1 VRGANKIIGLHLGT
15 FLAPSGA
22 ESHSEIETDVDKIRK
37 LREANAPT
45 GLGVSGAGMDR
56 RVEKTTSRK
65 TIVAYAVGAVAL
77 LAFAWWFYDTLAGG
91 RTLSVNAQ
99 RIAVSSVTTGTYEDF
114 IPLRGRLVPSS
125 TVYLDAIEGGRVEQ
139 VLVEDGALVEA
150 GDLIAVLSNTNLQL
164 EVLGR
169 EAAVTEQLN
178 SLRTIELQLEQN
190 RLAHKRNL
198 VEIDYQLTRLGREI
212 ERQRELLTNNLVS
225 QSTLDNLE
233 DELAYYR
240 NRREVTL
247 ESQAT
252 DARMQ
257 GEQLDQL
264 REAGEQLQAGLR
276 FARKN
281 LDDLNVRAPVS
292 GKLSGFNIEIGQ
304 SITPGGRLGQIDD
317 PDGYKLNAR
326 IDEYYLGRVDLELEA
341 MAEHDGRELQLR
353 VAKIYPQ
360 VKEGNF
366 EVDMVFDEQPIGL
379 RRGQTLQT
387 RLTLGDNTDAVLIPN
402 GAFYQETGGKWV
414 FVVTPDGSEAVKR
427 NVRLG
432 RRNSEFIEVL
442 DGLEPGERVITSP
455 YTSFVG
461 MDRLSLKED

>member
-1 VRGANKIIGLHLGT
+1 MNNI
-15 FLAPSGA
+15 
-22 ESHSEIETDVDKIRK
+22 SEIAASKSR
-37 LREANAPT
+37 REVNI
-45 GLGVSGAGMDR
+45 SGQGMDR
-56 RVEKTTSRK
+56 VVKKRMSPARK
-65 TIVAYAVGAVAL
+65 LAYVAAAIVAAAFVWWLVGML
-77 LAFAWWFYDTLAGG
+77 TGG
-91 RTLSVNAQ
+91 RTLSVNSQ
-99 RIAVSSVTTGTYEDF
+99 RVVVSPVTVGTYEDF
-114 IPLRGRLVPSS
+114 VPLRGRLVPLR
-125 TVYLDAIEGGRVEQ
+125 TVYLDAIEGGRVEEI
-139 VLVEDGALVEA
+139 LVEDGALVSA
-150 GDLIAVLSNTNLQL
+150 GDPIVRLSNTNLQL

-178 SLRTIELQLEQN
+178 NMRTIELQLEQN

-198 VEIDYQLTRLGREI
+198 VEIDYQITRLEREI
-212 ERQRELLTNNLVS
+212 ARQRELLGENLVS
-225 QSTLDNLE
+225 QSTIDNLE
-233 DELAYYR
+233 DELTYYR

-257 GEQLDQL
+257 EAQLQQL
-264 REAGEQLQAGLR
+264 RDAGEQLQAGLG

-281 LDDLNVRAPVS
+281 LEDLNVRAPVA

-304 SITPGGRLGQIDD
+304 SITRGGRLGQIDD

-326 IDEYYLGRVDLELEA
+326 IDEYYLGRVDLELPA
-341 MAEHDGRELQLR
+341 VAEHNRRELELR

-366 EVDMVFDEQPIGL
+366 EVDMMFAEQPEGL

-402 GAFYQETGGKWV
+402 GAFYQETGGNWV

-432 RRNSEFIEVL
+432 RRNSDYIEVL

-461 MDRLSLKED
+461 MDRLSLNDD